1 MGNKIRRSR
10 NIKIRIRMKYSL
22 VQNETEIYFA
32 STELVE
38 NEKILFQS
46 DSIPEVLNE
55 WEKYRQS

>member
-1 MGNKIRRSR
+1 
-10 NIKIRIRMKYSL
+10 MKYSL